1 MYPLPCMGGESLV
14 MGQIV
19 YNYLNKKKRTTREKL
34 FSMVEVTGL
43 EPATAWSQ
51 TRNATNCATPRSV
64 FASAKVHIIF
74 ISTKF
79 YRDKLCIFACKWQK
93 RLLVSDSYTA

>member
-1 MYPLPCMGGESLV
+1 MC
-14 MGQIV
+14 I
-19 YNYLNKKKRTTREKL
+19 EKQKENNLQKVVL
-34 FSMVEVTGL
+34 FVEVTGL

-74 ISTKF
+74 LSTKF
-79 YRDKLCIFACKWQK
+79 YWNKLSIIACKWPK
-93 RLLVSDSYTA
+93 TISGHGITCSRAHYISKM